1 MSNSQH
7 ITIISEPQNL
17 QLILIF
23 PFLQKGRLRIGQPLQ
38 QQQHSLLSQASWG
51 RLTGQPLGQKKVVAA
66 TNFMSTQI
74 ICSHSKLNAV
84 SRPI

>member
-23 PFLQKGRLRIGQPLQ
+23 PFLRKGRLRI
-38 QQQHSLLSQASWG
+38 
-51 RLTGQPLGQKKVVAA
+51 GQPLGQKKVVAA

-84 SRPI
+84 S